1 MRVDH
6 RDSLLPTGSWPLFL
20 QGPQY
25 ATHEL
30 GVGRGLSTDKTLA
43 TAVDLEAGAHAGHVR
58 FELCLGEIGR
68 QPVKPDLAGVVDPQQ
83 VVIEIVLARGKQLS
97 ELIDRWLLV
106 QIHHKAPY
114 YPLVGRLIHGAT
126 VM

>member
-1 MRVDH
+1 
-6 RDSLLPTGSWPLFL
+6 
-20 QGPQY
+20 
-25 ATHEL
+25 
-30 GVGRGLSTDKTLA
+30 
-43 TAVDLEAGAHAGHVR
+43 
-58 FELCLGEIGR
+58 
-68 QPVKPDLAGVVDPQQ
+68 

-114 YPLVGRLIHGAT
+114 YPLVGRLIYGAT